1 MKNIKFAF
9 LGFSFLLISII
20 LLSLTS
26 CNKKKWTE
34 TTDVSISSKL
44 STNQLIIANNL
55 FEINNLSVNIGEI
68 RFTGSRLQAE
78 DISLHSDDNVL
89 ADFNLNE
96 NIIDLKVPQGT
107 YENQQIQLNLL
118 SNSVGTIEINGLYF
132 LNNGDTNVV
141 NINLNGSQLVQ
152 HNIKDSDGEE
162 TILLEKDN
170 PRGVN
175 IEINTEVL
183 FSEINNG
190 LWNAASITSVNG
202 SNTIVV
208 DQLNNQS
215 IYLALLNKIPA
226 SFSSQYE

>member
-175 IEINTEVL
+175 IEINTEFL